1 VRAWISRAVVV
12 FASLSIASPAAAQGL
27 GQAAQKEK
35 ERRAR
40 QGSGARTITA
50 EDLNP
55 ERAAWQGW
63 QPFTSEEHRFTVAM
77 PAYPSMRRDT
87 DRSPLG
93 IVRRTTYTA
102 VAEDMTYGVIV
113 ADYPPEARGAGS
125 DVFFNAV
132 RDGMLTYVR
141 GSRLKSEKPIRLASH
156 PGREFSFSSPV
167 GLVTNRAYISGER
180 VYLLMVV
187 SPSAAEPSRAES
199 FFSSLEIRK

>member
-1 VRAWISRAVVV
+1 VRARVASAAVLVALV
-12 FASLSIASPAAAQGL
+12 SGPRPTSAQGL

-40 QGSGARTITA
+40 QGSGTRPITA

-55 ERAAWQGW
+55 ERAAWKGW

-87 DRSPLG
+87 DQSPLG
-93 IVRRTTYTA
+93 IVRRTAYTA
-102 VAEDMTYGVIV
+102 VSEDMTYGVIV
-113 ADYPPEARGAGS
+113 ADYPEQARGVGS

-132 RDGMLTYVR
+132 RDGMLSYMHGT
-141 GSRLKSEKPIRLASH
+141 RLTSERPIRLGSH
-156 PGREFSFSSPV
+156 PGREFSLASPV

-180 VYLLMVV
+180 IYLLMVV
-187 SPSAAEPSRAES
+187 SPTANELPRADA